1 MTGKL
6 LKKKD
11 EWFVE
16 YLEGLDKVLMPLH
29 PSEMKIGGLWK
40 LKNKQVDF
48 CINKEYKGFR
58 YVGEEKNRAYVDVY
72 QNYAKLKLDKI

>member
-16 YLEGLDKVLMPLH
+16 YLEGLNKVLMPIH
-29 PSEMKIGGLWK
+29 PSELKIEGLWK
-40 LKNKQVDF
+40 FKNKQIDF
-48 CINKEYKGFR
+48 EVRKEYRGFR
-58 YVGEEKNRAYVDVY
+58 YVGEEKSRSYIEVY
-72 QNYAKLKLDKI
+72 QNYAKLKIK

>member
-16 YLEGLDKVLMPLH
+16 YLEGLNKVLMPIH
-29 PSEMKIGGLWK
+29 PSELKIEGLWK
-40 LKNKQVDF
+40 LKNKQIDF
-48 CINKEYKGFR
+48 EVRKEYRGFR
-58 YVGEEKNRAYVDVY
+58 YVGEEKSRNYIEVY
-72 QNYAKLKLDKI
+72 QNYAKLKIK

>member
-16 YLEGLDKVLMPLH
+16 YLEGLNKVLMPIH
-29 PSEMKIGGLWK
+29 PSEMKIEGLWK
-40 LKNKQVDF
+40 LKNKEIEFDVK
-48 CINKEYKGFR
+48 KEYKGFR
-58 YVGEEKNRAYVDVY
+58 WVGEKEQRSYIEIY
-72 QNYAKLKLDKI
+72 QNYAKLKIK

>member
-16 YLEGLDKVLMPLH
+16 YLEGLNKVLMPIH
-29 PSEMKIGGLWK
+29 PSELKIEGLWK
-40 LKNKQVDF
+40 FKNKQIDF
-48 CINKEYKGFR
+48 EVRKEYRGFR
-58 YVGEEKNRAYVDVY
+58 YVGEEESRSYIEVY
-72 QNYAKLKLDKI
+72 QNYAKLKIK

>member
-16 YLEGLDKVLMPLH
+16 YLEGLNKVLMPIH
-29 PSEMKIGGLWK
+29 PSEMKIEGLWK
-40 LKNKQVDF
+40 LKNKEIEF
-48 CINKEYKGFR
+48 ETKKEYKGFR
-58 YVGEEKNRAYVDVY
+58 WVGEKDERSYIEVY
-72 QNYAKLKLDKI
+72 QNYAKLKIE